1 MWIIL
6 DIIIV
11 AFIIVTALISAKKG
25 FVRTIVEIV
34 GFIAVILMANNV
46 SPMLSNATYDKFIQP
61 AIVNSI
67 EEIQIEDQ
75 IGDSFAN
82 EISKEDFPEF
92 VNKLLGNNFKIED
105 FTASVNENINKG
117 VNEAVAQASQ
127 TVIKPIIAQILT
139 LIYTL
144 LIVVVAMVVVK
155 FLAKFLN
162 KLFSFSLVGKV
173 NKTLGALLGMVKG
186 IALAVIICSMI
197 TTAVS
202 LTPNGIGFLNVTTLE
217 ATIIFK
223 LLSFSI

>member
-6 DIIIV
+6 DLIIV
-11 AFIIVTALISAKKG
+11 AFITVIALISAKKG

-67 EEIQIEDQ
+67 EEIKVEDQ
-75 IGDSFAN
+75 IGESFGN
-82 EISKEDFPEF
+82 EISKENIPKF
-92 VNKLLGNNFKIED
+92 VNTLLGDNFKIED
-105 FTASVNENINKG
+105 FTASINENINNG
-117 VNEAVAQASQ
+117 INEAVVEASQ
-127 TVIKPIIAQILT
+127 TVIKPLVTQVLT

-144 LIVVVAMVVVK
+144 VIVVVFMVIVK
-155 FLAKFLN
+155 FLAKLLN

-173 NKTLGALLGMVKG
+173 NKTLGAVLGAIKG
-186 IALAVIICSMI
+186 IALAVIICSVI
-197 TTAVS
+197 TLVVS
-202 LTPNGIGFLNVTTLE
+202 LTPNGIGFLNATTLE
-217 ATIIFK
+217 STIIFK